1 MFDKSQINGGRPAML
16 RAGSGMSVS
25 SIVVIAV
32 ALIAVWA
39 FAEHGRVA
47 QAQAESSCEVINLG
61 TLTAETDSV
70 LEMDGT
76 WTTED
81 CDSRFRTDSDAHTYR
96 FEVEEEGRVRI
107 DLTSTEGDPYLY
119 LMAEDG
125 TRMTDNDD
133 GGAGSD
139 ARVEQN
145 LAAGVYLVEATTLGG
160 RKRGEADFTL
170 SVGRVSGC
178 ETIDLGTLSADA
190 ALTATGSWT
199 IDTCGSRIVV
209 EHPAYSYSFNLPEGG
224 RVLIDLTSADAD
236 TVLSLASADGLIA
249 ANDDGGERRNSRIK
263 RYLPAGTYV
272 VEATTYLERDLQP
285 LVADFTLVVSLV
297 DEETELQSFLLKVE
311 ATHTPDEVIAGVP
324 FPVHYRIGN
333 LGNGDLADVGGT
345 AEVYIV
351 GPRVYAPAG
360 PISASGGRW
369 RGGVSYHTGT
379 ETANA
384 TSVSI
389 DRVKPFE
396 VTLRRPGPSWVFV
409 AIVTY
414 DGADREVGFQGIWR
428 NLMVLSG
435 VELDK
440 TTVEVDGVEYEVSA
454 EADADGVV
462 TVSVNA
468 TADPDAEV
476 DAATRAKATY
486 AAGVHTQLLNGIFE
500 RSGIAGLPTTAKAEP
515 VSVAD
520 PWSETLLEAFADEY
534 MDAVTKIGLDDHM
547 EAGEAIDPRAVEWLL
562 TRTAATASSQYASLA
577 ASWKTLQTR
586 INDGGSLSVEEA
598 LAVQSGLAYAERVLS
613 PMMKGR
619 EIVRAARAADL
630 RWEDPQVQAMS
641 DELADQ
647 ASCRGGAATLPAA
660 LEAAGVTDIDQ
671 LLDLDAEMRVVLPIY
686 GLVTDSIL
694 CAAAASDSEVSQ
706 FLESLPIADNEEI
719 LLLFGIK
726 PEPVTTP
733 VTTTQPGPAEAPT
746 HRLRIIARLGED
758 DRVELGAELADG
770 ERILPSVRYL
780 PADSPVD
787 TWRISSDV
795 EVDGNPIGKIRVR
808 RLADGRFELGFLTS
822 DGETISPDIRYVP
835 TNVSTGVWLRSS
847 EIEAPIVEALE

>member
-1 MFDKSQINGGRPAML
+1 MFGKSQINGGRPAML

-47 QAQAESSCEVINLG
+47 QAQAESSCEAINLG
-61 TLTAETDSV
+61 TLSAETDSV
-70 LEMDGT
+70 LEMDGR

-178 ETIDLGTLSADA
+178 ETIHLGTLSADA

-199 IDTCGSRIVV
+199 IDTCGSRFVV

-224 RVLIDLTSADAD
+224 RVLIDLTSTDAD
-236 TVLSLASADGLIA
+236 TVLSLASASDGLIA
-249 ANDDGGERRNSRIK
+249 ANDDGGERGNSHIK

-272 VEATTYLERDLQP
+272 VEATTYLERNYQP

-311 ATHTPDEVIAGVP
+311 ATHAPDEVIAGLP

-351 GPRVYAPAG
+351 GPRVYGAAG

-414 DGADREVGFQGIWR
+414 DAADNEVGFQGIWR

-440 TTVEVDGVEYEVSA
+440 TTVEVDRAEYEVSA
-454 EADADGVV
+454 EADADGMV

-500 RSGIAGLPTTAKAEP
+500 RSAIAGLPTTAKAEP

-520 PWSETLLEAFADEY
+520 PWSETLLETFADEY

-547 EAGEAIDPRAVEWLL
+547 EAGEAIDPMAVEWLL

-598 LAVQSGLAYAERVLS
+598 FAVQSGLAYAEHVLS
-613 PMMKGR
+613 PMMKGG
-619 EIVRAARAADL
+619 EIVRAARTADL

-641 DELADQ
+641 DELAYQ
-647 ASCRGGAATLPAA
+647 ASCRRGAAALPAA

-671 LLDLDAEMRVVLPIY
+671 LLDLDAEMRVALPIY

-694 CAAAASDSEVSQ
+694 CAAATSDSEVSQ
-706 FLESLPIADNEEI
+706 FLESLSIADSEEI

-726 PEPVTTP
+726 SEPVTTR
-733 VTTTQPGPAEAPT
+733 PGPAEAPT

-780 PADSPVD
+780 PDDSPVD